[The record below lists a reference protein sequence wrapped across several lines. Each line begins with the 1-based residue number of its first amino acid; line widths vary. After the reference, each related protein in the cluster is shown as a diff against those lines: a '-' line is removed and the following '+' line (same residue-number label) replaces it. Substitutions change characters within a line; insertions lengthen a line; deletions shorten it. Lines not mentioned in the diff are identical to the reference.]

1 MPAPLASRAQ
11 RCTYCATLLAPAGG
25 AWAAAPSEAVEEPLR
40 HPTRTRFWI
49 GGHRHALLGRLA
61 VGRRSDAFLAERD
74 GRLTERLVI
83 RFPRSDEAKSALR
96 REDAVLS
103 ALQQSQAQG
112 SHHFS
117 RLLPQRVA
125 LGTGRLGTQG
135 QGGERFASVH
145 RWRSGFVHSGLD
157 VQRAHSSG
165 IAPEH
170 VVWMWKRLLEV
181 LGFVH
186 ASGYAHGAVAPE
198 HVLVHARDHGALPCG
213 WSHAGK
219 LGEPLVRAE
228 GLDAIYPADQETL
241 SVALDLSMV
250 ARTLCVL
257 SGGTPEAPSGAVPE
271 PLAVILRSH
280 AAGELDASTA
290 WIWAERVQA
299 ASTEV
304 FGPPRFVP
312 FPMPGWGD

>member
-11 RCTYCATLLAPAGG
+11 RCGYCATLLAPSGG

-61 VGRRSDAFLAERD
+61 VGRQSDAFLAERD

-83 RFPRSDEAKSALR
+83 RFARSQEAESGLR

-112 SHHFS
+112 NHHFT

-125 LGTGRLGTQG
+125 LGIGRLGPQG
-135 QGGERFASVH
+135 QGGERFAAAH

-157 VQRAHSSG
+157 VQRAHPSG
-165 IAPEH
+165 VAPEH

-186 ASGYAHGAVAPE
+186 ASGFAHGAIAPE
-198 HVLVHARDHGALPCG
+198 HVLVHAKDHGALPCG

-219 LGEPLVRAE
+219 MGEPIRGEAHGRV
-228 GLDAIYPADQETL
+228 L
-241 SVALDLSMV
+241 SAALDLSMV

-257 SGGTPEAPSGAVPE
+257 SGGTADAPQGAVPE
-271 PLAVILRSH
+271 PIAILLRAH
-280 AAGELDASTA
+280 AAGDLDATTST
-290 WIWAERVQA
+290 WTWGERVQA
-299 ASTEV
+299 AATEV

-312 FPMPGWGD
+312 FSMPGWDQA